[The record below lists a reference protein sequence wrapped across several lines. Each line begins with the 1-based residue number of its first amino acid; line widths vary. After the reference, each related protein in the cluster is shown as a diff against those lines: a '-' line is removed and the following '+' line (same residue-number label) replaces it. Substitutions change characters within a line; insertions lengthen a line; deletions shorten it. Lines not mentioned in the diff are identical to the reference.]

1 MIHLRSRLLIASSLA
16 LVFAGSAAAVE
27 VQSET
32 VPGTFDP
39 AVAALEQEQLAGW
52 LGLEESAGPANR
64 PLEIV
69 LTAEESQRL
78 ASAPENE
85 GRLLVGI
92 TRGVVHNIGREKTTL
107 GEWRH
112 DRDTSVWSAIVR
124 SPGATGLRL
133 HFPGFS
139 LPAGAELYVYS
150 SQGEAFGPYTG
161 KGPGDAADLWTN
173 TISGQELR
181 VQLRVDNAVRGK
193 VELQLADVVVLG
205 EKFVF
210 GVMSDESNSRA
221 FCSFN
226 ASCITNVT
234 CSAPPAAITTARN
247 GMAHL
252 QFVVGGSTY
261 ICSGGTM
268 NDTVA
273 ATSIPYFLT
282 ANHCFSTQAQ
292 TNTLEAFFKFHTP
305 CGGACYNPRG
315 SVPRTLGGTLL
326 RTNSQSDYTFLR
338 LAGALP
344 AGSVLN
350 GWSSAAVANTAGTQ
364 LYRISHPKGAP
375 QSYSRHSVN
384 TTAGTCGGWPRGRW
398 IYSNDT
404 LGATEG
410 GSSGSPVMNVN
421 GQVVGQLSGACGAT
435 PATSCDGDDRTV
447 DGALANY
454 FANVKTWL
462 NP

>member
-16 LVFAGSAAAVE
+16 LVFAGAAAAVE
-27 VQSET
+27 VQSEA

-39 AVAALEQEQLAGW
+39 AVSALEQEQLAGW
-52 LGLEESAGPANR
+52 LALEENAGPANR
-64 PLEIV
+64 PFEIV

-78 ASAPENE
+78 ADAPENE
-85 GRLLVGI
+85 GRMLVGI
-92 TRGVVHNIGREKTTL
+92 NRGVVQSIGREKTTF

-161 KGPGDAADLWTN
+161 KGPADAADLWTN
-173 TISGQELR
+173 TIAGQELR
-181 VQLRVDNAVRGK
+181 VQLRVDNSVRGK
-193 VELQLADVVVLG
+193 VELQLSDVVVLG
-205 EKFVF
+205 EKFIF
-210 GVMSDESNSRA
+210 GVMSDEANSRA

-234 CSAPPAAITTARN
+234 CAAPPAAITTARN
-247 GMAHL
+247 GIAHL

-261 ICSGGTM
+261 ICTGGTL

-273 ATSIPYFLT
+273 ATTIPYFLT

-292 TNTLEAFFKFHTP
+292 TNTLEAFFQFSTP
-305 CGGACYNPRG
+305 CGGACFNPRG

-326 RTNSQSDYTFLR
+326 KTSATSDFTFLR
-338 LAGALP
+338 LPSVP
-344 AGSVLN
+344 AVL
-350 GWSSAAVANTAGTQ
+350 ATA
-364 LYRISHPKGAP
+364 LYRVSHPKGAP
-375 QSYSRHSVN
+375 QAYSRHSVN
-384 TTAGTCGGWPRGRW
+384 TTAGTCGGWPRGPW

-404 LGATEG
+404 QGATEG
-410 GSSGSPVMNVN
+410 GSSGSPVMNAS
-421 GQVVGQLSGACGAT
+421 GQVLGQLSGACGAT
-435 PATSCDGDDRTV
+435 PAVTCDGDDRTV

-454 FANVKTWL
+454 YLQVKPWI